1 MKFYLGTHIKSWLW
15 REDTFEMGLDP
26 LFVSWVRM
34 RRQRTPFKKR
44 ARVKWALDSGGFS
57 EIAKHGKWTST
68 PEEYVDAVEQ
78 YMDEVGGMEWA
89 AQQDWMCE
97 PPMVAKTGLSVR
109 EHQHRTV
116 ENYCRLRDLAP
127 HLPIAPVL
135 QGWELDDYPKC
146 IETYEAAGVDLRTV
160 PIVGVGSVCRRQA
173 TLEIERLFASLS
185 EYGLRMHGF
194 GVKTAGVARYGQHLV
209 SADSMAWCVAAG
221 HNGGPL
227 PGCDHQS
234 CSNCPIFAA
243 RWRARV
249 LERVPSSDTPATKKK
264 LAVRP

>member
-1 MKFYLGTHIKSWLW
+1 VRFYLGTHIKSWLW
-15 REDTFEMGLDP
+15 REDITELGLDP

-34 RRQRTPFKKR
+34 RRQKTPFKKR
-44 ARVKWALDSGGFS
+44 ARQAWALDSGGFS
-57 EIAKHGKWTST
+57 EIAKHGRWTST
-68 PEEYVDAVEQ
+68 PAQYVEAVEQ

-97 PPMVAKTGLSVR
+97 PHMIEKTGLSVR
-109 EHQHRTV
+109 EHQERTV
-116 ENYCRLRDLAP
+116 ANFLELRSLAP

-135 QGWELDDYPKC
+135 QGWELDDYPRA
-146 IETYEAAGVDLRTV
+146 IELFESAGIDLRGEHV
-160 PIVGVGSVCRRQA
+160 VGVGSVCRRQA
-173 TLEIERLFASLS
+173 TADIEDLFASLS
-185 EYGLRMHGF
+185 GYGLRMHGF
-194 GVKTAGVARYGQHLV
+194 GVKTAGVARYGQHLA

-243 RWRARV
+243 RWRQRV
-249 LERVPSSDTPATKKK
+249 LARMPVA
-264 LAVRP
+264 A

>member
-1 MKFYLGTHIKSWLW
+1 VRFYLGTHIKSWLW
-15 REDTFEMGLDP
+15 REDITELGLDP

-34 RRQRTPFKKR
+34 RRQKTPFKKR
-44 ARVKWALDSGGFS
+44 ARQAWALDSGGFS
-57 EIAKHGKWTST
+57 EIAKHGRWTST
-68 PEEYVDAVEQ
+68 PAQYVEAVEQ

-97 PPMVAKTGLSVR
+97 PHMIEKTGLSVAA
-109 EHQHRTV
+109 HQDLTV
-116 ENYCRLRDLAP
+116 QNYLELRGMAP

-135 QGWELDDYPKC
+135 QGWELDDYPVA
-146 IETYEAAGVDLRTV
+146 IEKFERAGVDLRALPV
-160 PIVGVGSVCRRQA
+160 VGVGSVCRRQA
-173 TLEIERLFASLS
+173 TADIERLFASLS
-185 EYGLRMHGF
+185 GYGLRMHGF
-194 GVKTAGVARYGQHLV
+194 GVKTAGVARYGQHLA

-243 RWRARV
+243 RWRQRV
-249 LERVPSSDTPATKKK
+249 LARMPA
-264 LAVRP
+264 AA